1 MSWTADRLPIS
12 LPPLAGEGLD
22 SWIEAYALRLRTTAR
37 ELLNFL
43 SLPRARP
50 GQMVIALT
58 DSERDTLADATGVD
72 GDRLTGMTLHL
83 DDGVSVM
90 IRTRTRGLARPPAWR
105 GTTRS
110 RFCPRCLQHEA
121 GRWQLSWRLP
131 WSFACTRHAVLLRD
145 TCPSCEMRPVPR
157 GLLHGPTTRRACR
170 FPLSDLPAHAVPPAG
185 TVLAA
190 QHHIDRILA
199 SGDPAQ
205 ARQILHEIYTLA
217 WKTLA
222 ILHAPPGP
230 VPIPVQAVLHEL
242 PDTSTRTLR
251 GLQSEDAH
259 AVATGT
265 TIALMAHDPE
275 RPMSGD
281 VLEWITR
288 GDRKRFTDTR
298 PACMLHP
305 YRNVGAA
312 LRARV
317 LATMD
322 DDLLPHYRLRYATA
336 TVHPR
341 LPNLTEPDLR
351 RRSTMLP
358 GMLWPSWSMRLSDSS
373 VANSQPDSTRSA
385 LSALLLLPGAPISFT
400 YVHAACLLGL
410 DGGKSAIQSTL
421 AGLKHRRMAVLST
434 LAQLA
439 FALDSHGS
447 PINYPRRRA
456 LFANRADIRIDRD
469 GYCSLCLRQGWR
481 PASATRLRLLDLY
494 LAAILTGSDLTTLAG
509 GKLPSSTVSEGWNT
523 LRFKMPPEL
532 RDFLLQQA
540 AASLASNG
548 ISDEPILWEP
558 PVSWATGVSWPG
570 PDPDQVDTVLFRQL
584 AARSASIAE
593 VAEATGMSYENIR
606 LYCDL
611 TGVTFVEVVHQA
623 TSNTP
628 CPRHGIL
635 AAAQLH
641 DLYVNK
647 GMSISVIAQ
656 HAQCSRSVVA
666 SALRQVGITLRPV
679 GAHQRHFVS
688 REWFEHEY
696 LRCGKSIKQLAT
708 ETGISRTTLTR
719 NATQWGIPMRHP
731 GTQARLNASG
741 AVGGL

>member
-1 MSWTADRLPIS
+1 
-12 LPPLAGEGLD
+12 
-22 SWIEAYALRLRTTAR
+22 
-37 ELLNFL
+37 
-43 SLPRARP
+43 
-50 GQMVIALT
+50 
-58 DSERDTLADATGVD
+58 
-72 GDRLTGMTLHL
+72 
-83 DDGVSVM
+83 
-90 IRTRTRGLARPPAWR
+90 
-105 GTTRS
+105 
-110 RFCPRCLQHEA
+110 
-121 GRWQLSWRLP
+121 
-131 WSFACTRHAVLLRD
+131 
-145 TCPSCEMRPVPR
+145 MRPVPR

-265 TIALMAHDPE
+265 GTTVALMAHDPE

-336 TVHPR
+336 TAHPR

-373 VANSQPDSTRSA
+373 AAICSRTAPARPSARSCFFPVHRSVSPMSTPPAS
-385 LSALLLLPGAPISFT
+385 SDWT
-400 YVHAACLLGL
+400 AARVP
-410 DGGKSAIQSTL
+410 SSRPSPA
-421 AGLKHRRMAVLST
+421 KHRRMAVLST

-481 PASATRLRLLDLY
+481 PASATRSLLLDLY

-509 GKLPSSTVSEGWNT
+509 GKLPSSTVSEGRNT

-558 PVSWATGVSWPG
+558 PVSWATGVSLSSTPTRWTPSSSVNWLLG
-570 PDPDQVDTVLFRQL
+570 VPPSP
-584 AARSASIAE
+584 RS
-593 VAEATGMSYENIR
+593 
-606 LYCDL
+606 
-611 TGVTFVEVVHQA
+611 
-623 TSNTP
+623 P
-628 CPRHGIL
+628 
-635 AAAQLH
+635 
-641 DLYVNK
+641 K
-647 GMSISVIAQ
+647 
-656 HAQCSRSVVA
+656 
-666 SALRQVGITLRPV
+666 RP
-679 GAHQRHFVS
+679 A
-688 REWFEHEY
+688 
-696 LRCGKSIKQLAT
+696 
-708 ETGISRTTLTR
+708 
-719 NATQWGIPMRHP
+719 
-731 GTQARLNASG
+731 
-741 AVGGL
+741 